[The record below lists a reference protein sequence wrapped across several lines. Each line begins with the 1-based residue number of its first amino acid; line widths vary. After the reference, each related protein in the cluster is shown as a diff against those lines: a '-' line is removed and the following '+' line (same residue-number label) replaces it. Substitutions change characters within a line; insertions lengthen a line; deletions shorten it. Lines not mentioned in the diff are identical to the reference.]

1 MKDSISISVD
11 STSNANGIEG
21 EKRCI
26 YDEILKDFQHIYNLN
41 YLVQFFEEKAREY
54 FRKSVADDEKFYQ
67 SKKQS
72 VDDDEFESDFSIR
85 DNYFSVLQIVWI
97 VKTLK
102 AFYDIGYKFE
112 VVKITSE
119 NNGWIMKFVFDF
131 SNLTKEQAEI
141 IYMNAFE
148 VNQFDPDKIFN

>member
-1 MKDSISISVD
+1 MKNTISVY
-11 STSNANGIEG
+11 STFNANGVEG

-26 YDEILKDFQHIYNLN
+26 YDEILKDFQHIYTLD
-41 YLVQFFEEKAREY
+41 YLVKFFEEKAQEY
-54 FRKSVADDEKFYQ
+54 FAKTVADDEKFYQ
-67 SKKQS
+67 YRKQFANS
-72 VDDDEFESDFSIR
+72 EDFECDFSIR

-112 VVKITSE
+112 IVKITSE
-119 NNGWIMKFVFDF
+119 RNGWIMKFVFDF
-131 SNLTKEQAEI
+131 CNLTEEQVKV

-148 VNQFDPDKIFN
+148 ANQLDPDKIVN